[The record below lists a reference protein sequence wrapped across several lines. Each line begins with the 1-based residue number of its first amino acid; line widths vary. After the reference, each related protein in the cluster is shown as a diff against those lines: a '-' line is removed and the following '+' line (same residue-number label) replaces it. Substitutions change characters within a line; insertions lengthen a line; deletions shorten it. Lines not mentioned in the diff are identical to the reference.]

1 MKKVLWGLSKF
12 SIYLI
17 SYLPFPILYLVSDFF
32 YYIIYYIVKYRRH
45 VVEPNLRNSFPE
57 KTEAELKVIEKKFYR
72 FLCDNILESFKML
85 TISRNSMKKRLKFL
99 NPEEAERHFHNGRSV
114 LATGGHYA
122 NWEWGNLAIN
132 LFINK
137 TVLVVYK
144 PLGDKLFGALLNKM
158 RSRFGTIMV
167 PMKHTLRKIAEN
179 RHRLYF
185 AVFVSDQ
192 TPTRHE
198 SNYFTEFLN
207 QRTSVFLG
215 IEKIAKTTGNPVV
228 FCYID
233 RIKRGYYEARFKTI
247 VEDPKETSEFEITEI
262 HTKELE
268 QQIKARPELWLWSH
282 KRWKFKSA
290 E

>member
-17 SYLPFPILYLVSDFF
+17 SYLPFPVLYLLSDFF

-45 VVEPNLRNSFPE
+45 VVGPNLRNSFPE
-57 KTEAELKVIEKKFYR
+57 KTETELKVIEKKFYR

-85 TISRNSMKKRLKFL
+85 TISRNSMKRRLKFI
-99 NPEEAERHFHNGRSV
+99 NPEEAERHFKNGKSV
-114 LATGGHYA
+114 LATGGHYG

-132 LFINK
+132 LFFDK

-144 PLGDKLFGALLNKM
+144 PLADERFGAFLNKM
-158 RSRFGTIMV
+158 RSRFGTVMV
-167 PMKHTLRKIAEN
+167 PMKQTLRKISEN
-179 RHRLYF
+179 RQRLYL

-198 SNYFTEFLN
+198 SNYFTQFLN

-215 IEKIAKTTGNPVV
+215 VEKIARGTGNPVV
-228 FCYID
+228 FCSID
-233 RIKRGYYEARFKTI
+233 RIKRGYYEATFKTI
-247 VEDPKETSEFEITEI
+247 VEDPKETNEFEITET

-268 QQIKARPELWLWSH
+268 QQIRARPELWLWSH